1 MAEHASPAHREQL
14 MTSVQDTTKPLIT
27 HEFIRR
33 AADAWVRAADAGIID
48 AAELVWLLEHLPAD
62 QRGRR

>member
-1 MAEHASPAHREQL
+1 
-14 MTSVQDTTKPLIT
+14 MTSVQDTKKPLIT

-62 QRGRR
+62 SARPKVTG

>member
-1 MAEHASPAHREQL
+1 
-14 MTSVQDTTKPLIT
+14 MTSVQHTTKALLT
-27 HEFIRR
+27 REFTRR

-62 QRGRR
+62 SARPKVTG